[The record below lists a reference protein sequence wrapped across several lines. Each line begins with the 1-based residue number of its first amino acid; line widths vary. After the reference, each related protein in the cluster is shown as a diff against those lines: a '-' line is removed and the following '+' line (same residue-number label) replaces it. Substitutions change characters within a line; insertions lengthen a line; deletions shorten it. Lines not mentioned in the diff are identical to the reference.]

1 MHSQRQGRLMAC
13 LHFSLIGLMF
23 SSHIPRKDIVRQPP
37 SSASPCTP
45 FPTCPCEMGGMWSTA
60 TSPRESSMFCTHPT
74 PWDPAAQF
82 PTPSRGRGS
91 QGWGAGSHPPHCPQS
106 WAGLSGD
113 GQGVSIL
120 SFEGPSLTLSLT
132 FPCTFAVAQQPDFTE
147 ILRSEA
153 CFSQND
159 PQASQSSIHQY
170 CSLQGSALVSFP
182 ALNKLAEI
190 PELVRT
196 AWCCP

>member
-23 SSHIPRKDIVRQPP
+23 SSHILRKDIVRQPP

-45 FPTCPCEMGGMWSTA
+45 FPTCLCEMGGCG
-60 TSPRESSMFCTHPT
+60 PRQPVPGRAACSAPIPLHGTQLPNFPLLHVAEAHRAGEQVPTHPT
-74 PWDPAAQF
+74 A
-82 PTPSRGRGS
+82 PSPGQDWVEMGRGV
-91 QGWGAGSHPPHCPQS
+91 P
-106 WAGLSGD
+106 
-113 GQGVSIL
+113 IL
-120 SFEGPSLTLSLT
+120 SFEGPSLTPSLT

-159 PQASQSSIHQY
+159 PQASHSSIHQY
-170 CSLQGSALVSFP
+170 CSLQGSALVSFL